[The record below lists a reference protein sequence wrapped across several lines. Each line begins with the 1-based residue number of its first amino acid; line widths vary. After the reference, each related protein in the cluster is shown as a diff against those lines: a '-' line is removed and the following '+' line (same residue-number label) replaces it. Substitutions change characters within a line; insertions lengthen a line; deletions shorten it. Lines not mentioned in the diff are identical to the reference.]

1 MCIFKLYMY
10 KCVLYVEYY
19 VYKYQKPRVCRYN
32 AGKYILFCDY
42 TTFHLRGVPNQL
54 ECKNKA
60 FTFGD
65 YLFSTKLIGYHDFR
79 TCIMTYKKNVYI
91 PTSSFYLVGH

>member
-1 MCIFKLYMY
+1 MRVIKNGICRVLCII
-10 KCVLYVEYY
+10 

-65 YLFSTKLIGYHDFR
+65 YLFI
-79 TCIMTYKKNVYI
+79 
-91 PTSSFYLVGH
+91 